1 MNQMPL
7 ECQSRIMVETSNF
20 ALSSSHSLRRDVYEK
35 DVRLYWYEGGLRA
48 KKLNFGQS
56 LTPTCMR
63 NSHID
68 IYHIIYNLI
77 YCIYIY
83 IYYTHIATPMV
94 VGNPKRKSKNISFV
108 TPLSRPCRSGRSTG
122 TPPERSPL
130 MSTAMLTC
138 TVIWNRGSFNS
149 NLLQWAQ
156 AWLGIDIDFS

>member
-77 YCIYIY
+77 YI
-83 IYYTHIATPMV
+83 TP
-94 VGNPKRKSKNISFV
+94 
-108 TPLSRPCRSGRSTG
+108 T
-122 TPPERSPL
+122 SPL
-130 MSTAMLTC
+130 LWLWGTQKESQKISVLLLLSLAP
-138 TVIWNRGSFNS
+138 VAQEEAPEHHQRGV
-149 NLLQWAQ
+149 L
-156 AWLGIDIDFS
+156 

>member
-68 IYHIIYNLI
+68 KYHIIYIYNII
-77 YCIYIY
+77 YCIYILHPHRHSY
-83 IYYTHIATPMV
+83 
-94 VGNPKRKSKNISFV
+94 GCGEPKKKVKKYQFCYS
-108 TPLSRPCRSGRSTG
+108 SRPCRSGRSTG

-130 MSTAMLTC
+130 MSTVMLTC